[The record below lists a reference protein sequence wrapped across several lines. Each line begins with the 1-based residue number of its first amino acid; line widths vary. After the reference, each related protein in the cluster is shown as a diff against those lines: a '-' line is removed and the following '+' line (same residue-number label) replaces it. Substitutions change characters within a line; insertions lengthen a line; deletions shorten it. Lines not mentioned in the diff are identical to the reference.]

1 MPGGDRSGDDREPG
15 RAADPLGEAVAAF
28 LADLLDNVS
37 VDVTT
42 GTDRAVDGEEV
53 LPAEP
58 MRGADGRTRQFRL
71 RSTVGPT
78 SVPGEE
84 SSHFPDELADLPAA
98 ALRALERMT
107 RSASAEDQVHPS
119 LSRALHDVVVAEVLG
134 DRLVGRLDVEADVDQ
149 VAMVVAKTLEYTM
162 ELATTSLEGK
172 PATHGVVLCA
182 DRRGLVPVQPR
193 VEYPGRLPTR
203 KGTPL
208 LFDGSES
215 ALAVT
220 ATGDVLGEVNRRSL
234 PDAPPGAPTM
244 SFFDEFPGMN
254 GGLTAAASAVF
265 RGVGVFL
272 RADRSIWVFDDGKP
286 LFVRRTSRWKSI
298 AADSFAL
305 WLETFGDLA
314 AEVATILVGAVLR
327 ASTQGTGAIFA
338 IASDASM
345 LADVIP
351 TKDLVETGWG
361 GPAGST
367 VDDDVRAVL
376 AGSELR
382 TSSALARLAR
392 LDGATIVDP
401 AGSVLAYGAIVR
413 SADSRGEGA
422 RTAAARA
429 LSLRTRFAV
438 SVSQDGPVSVFHH
451 GELALEFL

>member
-1 MPGGDRSGDDREPG
+1 MTGDLG
-15 RAADPLGEAVAAF
+15 RTADPLGEAVAAF
-28 LADLLDNVS
+28 LEDLLDNVS

-42 GTDRAVDGEEV
+42 GNGRALDGDEV
-53 LPAEP
+53 LPDEP

-71 RSTVGPT
+71 RNSVGLGSGRVAT
-78 SVPGEE
+78 SNR
-84 SSHFPDELADLPAA
+84 FPDELADLPAA

-119 LSRALHDVVVAEVLG
+119 LSRALHDVVVAEVLA
-134 DRLVGRLDVEADVDQ
+134 DRLAGRLDAEADVDD
-149 VAMVVAKTLEYTM
+149 VAMVVARTLEYTM

-182 DRRGLVPVQPR
+182 DRRRLVPVQPR
-193 VEYPGRLPTR
+193 VGYPGRLPTR

-215 ALAVT
+215 VLAVT
-220 ATGDVLGEVNRRSL
+220 ATGDVLGDFSRHSL
-234 PDAPPGAPTM
+234 PDAMPGAP
-244 SFFDEFPGMN
+244 SLAFFDEFPGMN
-254 GGLTAAASAVF
+254 GGLTAAAAAVF
-265 RGVGVFL
+265 RGVGVLL
-272 RADRSIWVFDDGKP
+272 RADRSIWVFDEGTP

-298 AADSFAL
+298 AAASLARSL
-305 WLETFGDLA
+305 AAFGDITT
-314 AEVATILVGAVLR
+314 EVAAVLIGAVLR
-327 ASTQGTGAIFA
+327 SSTQGTGAIFA
-338 IASDASM
+338 VASDAST

-351 TKDLVETGWG
+351 AKDLVGTGVG
-361 GPAGST
+361 GQSGST

-376 AGSELR
+376 AGSDLT

-392 LDGATIVDP
+392 LDGATIIDP

-429 LSLRTRFAV
+429 LSLRTRLAI

-451 GELALEFL
+451 GQPVLDFL